1 MLVGVG
7 QAAPLAPSHSASSAS
22 ARKPGHLAVLLG
34 NRTIHHAVGRTGS
47 GQPAAFP
54 FAVRR
59 AGTVSAVS
67 VYLDAHNKARTLMVA
82 LYSSRR
88 GHPVK
93 LVASGKLSSPKAGS
107 WNRVSLGRVAVRAR
121 STYWLAVLG
130 RGGTLVFRDARHGS
144 CQARMYRTRM
154 ASMPRRWTSAT
165 RMNACSISAYAM
177 GHLRPGAGGGGGGGT
192 TNGTL
197 TPTAPTAPTSPGG
210 PGSPGTPA
218 AQVGAPTPLGALVC
232 TQTLNAGANVQSVVS
247 SAAPGAVVCLNPG
260 NWSPITLSGIAPAS
274 PGVTLAAPP
283 GQTVVVPGF
292 TVTGS
297 NTRNLTIEGFNI
309 TKPGSGSYSGNN
321 TGIQLL
327 CGISGGVSLRF
338 NTIEN
343 QSGGYGV
350 YSYPDSCGGGHTQ
363 TGIDVEYNQID
374 HVSTGMEIDGNGTEQ
389 FGWTIAHNVIGPYI
403 QYGGDGHY
411 IQIGGISGPVT
422 INNNAFE
429 GPSDPAYET
438 TSSHLNVL
446 HIFNGGTN
454 VTFDNNI
461 IWHSDAR
468 AQSVL
473 IADEPLQ
480 NINIQNNLDVE
491 DPACETD
498 SNCYTSPYF
507 VEGMHGLTFEHN
519 TSVNAAWSIILGH
532 VYSYTY
538 SDPQNMTATYNLTA
552 PVSGDRGETNY
563 GEWNCTSSCTTGN
576 NVSADSSAS
585 GTLHG
590 SGNIVNWAPTWT
602 TTSWT
607 PVSGPGY
614 QAPPPGYYQPPGLL
628 TKSGSSVL
636 VGAGYQGLV
645 GP

>member
-1 MLVGVG
+1 V
-7 QAAPLAPSHSASSAS
+7 
-22 ARKPGHLAVLLG
+22 
-34 NRTIHHAVGRTGS
+34 
-47 GQPAAFP
+47 
-54 FAVRR
+54 
-59 AGTVSAVS
+59 
-67 VYLDAHNKARTLMVA
+67 
-82 LYSSRR
+82 
-88 GHPVK
+88 
-93 LVASGKLSSPKAGS
+93 
-107 WNRVSLGRVAVRAR
+107 
-121 STYWLAVLG
+121 AVLG
-130 RGGTLVFRDARHGS
+130 RGGALYFRDAKTGA
-144 CQARMYRTRM
+144 CQAETYPRSRL
-154 ASMPRRWTSAT
+154 ASLPRLWARGA
-165 RMNACSISAYAM
+165 RLPACSISAYAT
-177 GHLRPGAGGGGGGGT
+177 GHAIGRGTGATT

-197 TPTAPTAPTSPGG
+197 TPTAPTAPTSPAA
-210 PGSPGTPA
+210 GSLPPP
-218 AQVGAPTPLGALVC
+218 QVGAPTPAASLVC
-232 TQTLNAGANVQSVVS
+232 SQSLNPGANVGSVLS
-247 SAAPGAVVCLNPG
+247 SAAPGAVVCLNAG
-260 NWSPITLSGIAPAS
+260 NWSAITLSGIAPAS
-274 PGVTLAAPP
+274 PGVTLAATP

-297 NTRNLTIEGFNI
+297 NTRNLTIEGFSI
-309 TKPGSGSYSGNN
+309 TRPGGGSYNGNN

-327 CGISGGVSLRF
+327 CGISGGVSLRY

-343 QSGGYGV
+343 QSGGYGI
-350 YSYPDSCGGGHTQ
+350 YSYPDSCGNGHTQ

-374 HVSTGMEIDGNGTEQ
+374 HVSTGIEIDGNGTEQ
-389 FGWTIAHNVIGPYI
+389 FGWNISHNVIGPYI

-411 IQIGGISGPVT
+411 IQIGGISGPAT

-438 TSSHLNVL
+438 SASHLNVL

-480 NINIQNNLDVE
+480 NIDIENNLDVE

-538 SDPQNMTATYNLTA
+538 NDPQNMTAENNLTA

-563 GEWNCTSSCTTGN
+563 GEWNCTSSCTTAN
-576 NVSADSSAS
+576 NVSADGSAS
-585 GTLHG
+585 STLRG
-590 SGNIVNWAPTWT
+590 SGNVVNWTPSWT

-614 QAPPPGYYQPPGLL
+614 LPPPPGYYQPPGLVAR
-628 TKSGSSVL
+628 SGSQVL
-636 VGAGYQGLV
+636 VGAGYQGYV